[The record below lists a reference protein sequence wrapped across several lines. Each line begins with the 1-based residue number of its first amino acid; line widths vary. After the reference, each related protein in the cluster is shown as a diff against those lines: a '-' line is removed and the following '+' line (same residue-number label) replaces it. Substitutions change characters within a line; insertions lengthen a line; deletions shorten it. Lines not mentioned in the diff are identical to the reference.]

1 MKRQLTL
8 WALGFT
14 KTVKHRGKTVKVEM
28 PLEAPGA
35 TIDIGCDLC
44 EKRFKSQ
51 QGLGVHKLVHMKRES
66 KEVHQLR
73 APTEYEIVR
82 DVVSSLVTMR
92 VLNGNGKVR
101 KKKDAHSFNDFSY
114 KRAYDAQYIF
124 HCQGGGVIR
133 PPYAS
138 RVKTFEI

>member
-1 MKRQLTL
+1 MKRQLIL
-8 WALGFT
+8 GALGFT
-14 KTVKHRGKTVKVEM
+14 ITVKHRGKTVKVEM

-82 DVVSSLVTMR
+82 DVVSSLVR
-92 VLNGNGKVR
+92 EASNNLRNEVEGNTHILKMFVS
-101 KKKDAHSFNDFSY
+101 DYSLSFHKNIPQSGLIHVY
-114 KRAYDAQYIF
+114 K
-124 HCQGGGVIR
+124 
-133 PPYAS
+133 
-138 RVKTFEI
+138 